1 MITDYI
7 CTTTPTRN
15 RFAVAGSVEE
25 VQQRLAEHYRYLVQ
39 QRHGYAPCDEDN
51 AAAIAAAAR
60 WLTDNSMKRNLL
72 IVGGVGAGKSTL
84 AWALGEIIHQE
95 FCSAFRNTI
104 ADAKKKD
111 RDSGFSGHYERVV
124 AYYDK
129 QGWPL
134 LSCSAFQLIEAVSQG
149 QEDGADF
156 ARLTSAQFC
165 IIDDIGTEPGEIRVF
180 GTPRAPFAELVAHR
194 YDAAPDGLIITSNL
208 PFDKLAEQ
216 YGPRTGDRL
225 KEMCEV
231 LAMTSTSFRK

>member
-1 MITDYI
+1 MIDDFLQTP
-7 CTTTPTRN
+7 TPTRN
-15 RFAVAGSVEE
+15 RFAVPGSVDE
-25 VQQRLAEHYRYLVQ
+25 VTQRLREQYNYLVQ
-39 QRHGYAPCDEDN
+39 QRRGYAPSDEDN
-51 AAAIAAAAR
+51 AAAIADAAR
-60 WLTDNSMKRNLL
+60 WLTDSTMKRNLL
-72 IVGGVGAGKSTL
+72 IVGGVGTGKSTL
-84 AWALGEIIHQE
+84 AGAISEILYQE
-95 FCSAFRNTI
+95 YGHSFRVTLK
-104 ADAKKKD
+104 DAQKKD
-111 RDSGFSGHYERVV
+111 HDTGMTGHYERAV

-134 LSCSAFQLIEAVSQG
+134 LSCSAFQLIEAVS

-180 GTPRAPFAELVAHR
+180 GTPRAPFAELVARR